1 MKPKLKLVPPLLP
14 KYDNHHPFLID
25 IKKQYGFKP
34 VARIEIDDLNDKNK
48 LIKYTKVDPICTDPN
63 HTMFN
68 YMFIASKLI
77 DATEHHKLIKTG
89 DTIDDKPLLIK
100 TAGIRR
106 SKHEYDQRNGRFGC
120 YLTSGGT
127 NKMVREII
135 VKYLKDGWKVNAL
148 VRECLFPINRRE
160 EMTGYIEQH
169 IIESFRDW
177 NNVLPEGNEC
187 VR

>member
-1 MKPKLKLVPPLLP
+1 MRAGSPTSKVREFLPSPPLMRRYFQNGRGETL
-14 KYDNHHPFLID
+14 K
-25 IKKQYGFKP
+25 
-34 VARIEIDDLNDKNK
+34 
-48 LIKYTKVDPICTDPN
+48 TK
-63 HTMFN
+63 
-68 YMFIASKLI
+68 
-77 DATEHHKLIKTG
+77 
-89 DTIDDKPLLIK
+89 
-100 TAGIRR
+100 
-106 SKHEYDQRNGRFGC
+106 YDQRNGRFGC